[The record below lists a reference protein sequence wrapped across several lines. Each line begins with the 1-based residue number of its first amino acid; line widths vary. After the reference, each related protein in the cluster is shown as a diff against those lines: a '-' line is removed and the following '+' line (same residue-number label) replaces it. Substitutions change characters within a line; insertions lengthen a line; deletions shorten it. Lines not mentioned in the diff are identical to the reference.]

1 MNKLVAAIERRQ
13 SKFEKISNN
22 NYMMAIKDGF
32 IAVMPLVL
40 FSSFLLLIVTMPKTF
55 GFEIHSIILGWLQK
69 VYSLTMGMIGLV
81 VAGTVAKHLALN
93 FNRTMPAG
101 KVINGTSTLIAAI
114 CSFLVLTV
122 TLVTDKKT
130 GATTIIPDY
139 LGAQGLMSS
148 FVAAFITVNLYRFC
162 VKRNLTI
169 RLPKEVPGAIAQA
182 FKDVFPFCFSVL
194 ACGGLDV
201 IARNV
206 FNVPFAQAFQ
216 KILSPLF
223 KGVESYPGMMLIWF
237 TIALLWFVGIHGPS
251 VVLPAITAIQF
262 ANFEANAA
270 MLTAGQTP
278 THALTPNFGNYIPG
292 IGGTGATFVVPFI
305 FMFLMRSKQLKTVGK
320 ASFIP
325 VIFAVNEPLLFATP
339 IILNPYFFIPFLL
352 APTVNVVLGKF
363 FIDVLGMAGFPY
375 NLPWSLPGP
384 LGILLNTNFQPIAF
398 VFIIVLLTVDV
409 LIYLPFCRAY
419 DKVMQQKELVSNAES
434 QVQSVKAEKSQ
445 AKLTKETKVLVL
457 CAGSGTSAQLAE
469 ALNTGAQAKE
479 LPLVASAGAY
489 GSHAGILASYD
500 MVVLAPQV
508 RSYYNELK
516 KDTDKLGI
524 KLVATRGM
532 EYIELTNDPEEAVAF
547 ILEKIN

>member
-1 MNKLVAAIERRQ
+1 MNTIVAMIEKQ
-13 SKFEKISNN
+13 QGKFEKISNN

-32 IAVMPLVL
+32 IETMPLVL
-40 FSSFLLLIVTMPKTF
+40 FSSFLLLIITMPKTF
-55 GFEIHSIILGWLQK
+55 GIEIHLSVLTWLQK
-69 VYSLTMGMIGLV
+69 IYSLTMGMIGLV
-81 VAGTVAKHLALN
+81 VAGTVAKQLAKN
-93 FNRTMPAG
+93 FNRAMPAG
-101 KVINGTSTLIAAI
+101 KVINTTSTLIASS

-122 TLVTDKKT
+122 TLSVDTKT
-130 GATTIIPDY
+130 NAITLVPDY

-148 FVAAFITVNLYRFC
+148 FVAAFITVNIYRFC

-169 RLPKEVPGAIAQA
+169 RLPKEVPGTIAQA
-182 FKDVFPFCFSVL
+182 FKDVFPFCL
-194 ACGGLDV
+194 AIMTCGALD
-201 IARNV
+201 ILARAM

-223 KGVESYPGMMLIWF
+223 RGVESYPGMMLIWF
-237 TIALLWFVGIHGPS
+237 MIALLWFVGIHGPS

-352 APTVNVVLGKF
+352 APTINVFLGKF
-363 FIDVLGMAGFPY
+363 FIEVLGMYGFPY

-398 VFIIVLLTVDV
+398 VFIAVLLTVDV

-419 DKVMQQKELVSNAES
+419 DRVLRQKETSDRHVEKPVVADKMAEF
-434 QVQSVKAEKSQ
+434 E
-445 AKLTKETKVLVL
+445 LTKETRVLVL
-457 CAGSGTSAQLAE
+457 CAGSGTSAQLAN
-469 ALNTGAQAKE
+469 AINVGAKNKN
-479 LPLVASAGAY
+479 LPLVANAGAY
-489 GSHAGILASYD
+489 GSHAGILSEYD
-500 MVVLAPQV
+500 IVVLAPQV
-508 RSYYNELK
+508 RSYYTAMK

-524 KLVATRGM
+524 KLIATRGM
-532 EYIELTNDPEEAVAF
+532 EYIELTNDPKKAVKF
-547 ILEKIN
+547 ILQKLS